1 MLPSVGH
8 ELPVIAGDIYMA
20 RVRIVENRMTLT
32 DEDGITEVFERI
44 EGIEL
49 LPELP
54 IDGNGDIEIVVVQ
67 PAN

>member
-1 MLPSVGH
+1 
-8 ELPVIAGDIYMA
+8 
-20 RVRIVENRMTLT
+20 MTLT